1 MAKGKEKPIL
11 HLKLHTMYN
20 TLLYSVE
27 NGICSITLNRPDVF
41 NSFNEELSAE
51 IIDALKK
58 TAKDESVRVVVI
70 SGTGKAFC
78 SGQDLKDI
86 KGKLGER
93 SLGESVLRR
102 YNPMILGIREMA
114 KPVICKLNGVAA
126 GAGASLALACDM
138 IVASETASLIE
149 VFANVGLV
157 PDSGSSFFLPRLVG
171 YNKAFELITLTS
183 KITAKE
189 AFDMGFVYKVV
200 APEELD
206 NAVNELAQRYATGP
220 TKAYAMI
227 KKMLNKAYTANLNE
241 MLLEEY
247 YGQELAGR
255 SEDYKEGVTAFTEK
269 RKPVF
274 TGK

>member
-1 MAKGKEKPIL
+1 
-11 HLKLHTMYN
+11 MYN
-20 TLLYSVE
+20 TVLFSVSD
-27 NGICSITLNRPDVF
+27 GICFITLNRPDVF

-51 IIDALKK
+51 FIDALKK
-58 TAKDESVRVVVI
+58 ASKDDAVRVVVI
-70 SGTGKAFC
+70 SGAGKAFC

-86 KGKLGER
+86 KNQTGHR
-93 SLGESVLRR
+93 SLSDSVVRR
-102 YNPMILGIREMA
+102 YNPMILSIRDMP

-138 IVASETASLIE
+138 IVASETATLIE

-183 KITAKE
+183 KVTAKE
-189 AFDMGFVYKVV
+189 ALELGIVYKVV
-200 APEELD
+200 TPEELD

-220 TKAYAMI
+220 TKTYGMI
-227 KKMLNKAYTANLNE
+227 KKMLNKAYTADLSE
-241 MLLEEY
+241 MLQYEAY
-247 YGQELAGR
+247 CQEIAGA
-255 SEDYKEGVTAFTEK
+255 SEDYKEGVAAFTEK

-274 TGK
+274 KGK

>member
-1 MAKGKEKPIL
+1 
-11 HLKLHTMYN
+11 MYN

-27 NGICSITLNRPDVF
+27 NGICSITLHRPDVF

-58 TAKDESVRVVVI
+58 TAKDDAVRVLVL
-70 SGTGKAFC
+70 SGSGKAFC

-126 GAGASLALACDM
+126 GAGASLALACDI
-138 IVASETASLIE
+138 IVASENASLIE

-171 YNKAFELITLTS
+171 YNKAFELITLAS
-183 KITAKE
+183 KVSAKE
-189 AFDMGFVYKVV
+189 AYDLGFIYKVV
-200 APEELD
+200 PAEELD

-220 TKAYAMI
+220 TKAYSMV

-255 SEDYKEGVTAFTEK
+255 SEDYIEGVTAFTEK

-274 TGK
+274 KGK

>member
-1 MAKGKEKPIL
+1 
-11 HLKLHTMYN
+11 MYN

-27 NGICSITLNRPDVF
+27 NGICSITLNRPEVF

-51 IIDALKK
+51 IIDALKI
-58 TAKDESVRVVVI
+58 TSKDETIRVVVL

-102 YNPMILGIREMA
+102 YNPMILAIREMP
-114 KPVICKLNGVAA
+114 KPIICKLNGVAA

-138 IVASETASLIE
+138 IIASETATLIE

-171 YNKAFELITLTS
+171 YNKAFELITLAT
-183 KITAKE
+183 KITAQQ
-189 AFDMGFVYKVV
+189 AFDMGFIYKVV
-200 APEELD
+200 PPEELD

-220 TKAYAMI
+220 TKTYALI

-274 TGK
+274 KGK

>member
-1 MAKGKEKPIL
+1 
-11 HLKLHTMYN
+11 MYN
-20 TLLYSVE
+20 HLLYSVE
-27 NGICSITLNRPDVF
+27 NGICSLTLNRPDVF

-58 TAKDESVRVVVI
+58 TAKDETVRVVVI
-70 SGTGKAFC
+70 SGNGKAFC

-86 KGKLGER
+86 KGKLGDR

-126 GAGASLALACDM
+126 GAGASLALACDI
-138 IVASETASLIE
+138 IVASENASLIE

-171 YNKAFELITLTS
+171 YNKAFELITLAS
-183 KITAKE
+183 KVTAQE
-189 AFDMGFVYKVV
+189 AYEMGFVYKVV
-200 APEELD
+200 AAEELD
-206 NAVNELAQRYATGP
+206 AAVNELAQRYAIGP
-220 TKAYAMI
+220 TKAYSMV

-255 SEDYKEGVTAFTEK
+255 SEDYIEGVTAFTEK

-274 TGK
+274 KGK

>member
-1 MAKGKEKPIL
+1 
-11 HLKLHTMYN
+11 MYN
-20 TLLYSVE
+20 TLLYTNE
-27 NGICSITLNRPDVF
+27 NSICSITLNRPDVF
-41 NSFNEELSAE
+41 NSFNEEMSAE

-58 TAKDESVRVVVI
+58 ATKDETVRTVII

-102 YNPMILGIREMA
+102 YNPMILAIREMP

-126 GAGASLALACDM
+126 GAGASLALACDI
-138 IVASETASLIE
+138 IVASETASMIE

-171 YNKAFELITLTS
+171 YNKAFELITLAS

-189 AFDMGFVYKVV
+189 AFDLGFIYKVV
-200 APEELD
+200 PAEELD
-206 NAVNELAQRYATGP
+206 AATSELATRYATGP
-220 TKAYAMI
+220 GKTYGLI

-255 SEDYKEGVTAFTEK
+255 SEDYVEGVTAFTEK

-274 TGK
+274 KGK